1 MSIRY
6 KGPTIY
12 IPTKDDYQ
20 IDQYTKLLVRCDS
33 NSRYIQDECGHVITQ
48 YGNAQVGNMT
58 KIGNKSLMF
67 DGVDDYLT
75 ASDNLAGDHNFV
87 FDTGNFTFECWFYK
101 KTTTNTLP
109 IIIRKSGSW
118 TTNNWFLSDVRS
130 GDNPTVFTFWC
141 YNISSSAAILT
152 STTVVVPN
160 TWYHLAVCRSGT
172 TINLFVNGILESTVT
187 SSVSLDGGTTTSLNI
202 GGTAS
207 AANDIVGSLQEVR
220 VSNIARYNSNFTPP
234 IQRFTTDSNTKLLL
248 HLDDGTIYNDII
260 NPIYIIITTNGSP
273 TWNIENSNTTKG
285 NIYLPDT
292 NSYCTISDSADWNLG
307 LDDFTVDWWEYRTD
321 NTTVNP
327 VFSRNYSTSPGYC
340 GLLCGYANS
349 TTTLACYACTTG
361 ASTWDILNSI
371 TMGSLV
377 INEWNHFALV
387 RNGSTFKTY
396 KNGVYVA
403 TATSSAAIGN
413 TSANPGIG
421 IYGNATTNTF
431 IGYIDCLRLTKGKAL
446 WLNNFNPPKRR
457 IGC

>member
-1 MSIRY
+1 MPIRY
-6 KGPTIY
+6 RGPTIY

-48 YGNAQVGNMT
+48 YGNAQVGNIT

-75 ASDNLAGDHNFV
+75 IAASSDFAFG
-87 FDTGNFTFECWFYK
+87 TGNFTIECWFYK
-101 KTTTNTLP
+101 KTTTNAYP
-109 IIIRKSGSW
+109 IIIGKSGSW

-130 GDNPTVFTFWC
+130 GDNPTKFTFWC

-172 TINLFVNGILESTVT
+172 TINLFVNGILESTIT
-187 SSVSLDGGTTTSLNI
+187 SSVSIDGGTTTALNV

-220 VSNIARYNSNFTPP
+220 ISNIARYTSNFTPP

-248 HLDDGTIYNDII
+248 HLDDGTIYDDSGTNKT
-260 NPIYIIITTNGSP
+260 ITTNGSP
-273 TWNIENSNTTKG
+273 TWSIENPNTTKG

-307 LDDFTVDWWEYRTD
+307 ADDFTIDWWEYRLSIVH
-321 NTTVNP
+321 NTGL
-327 VFSRNYSTSPGYC
+327 FSRSAPAAYQGFLVGYYSNIGYPTILRLFFSSNGTS
-340 GLLCGYANS
+340 
-349 TTTLACYACTTG
+349 
-361 ASTWDILNSI
+361 WDIADGVSNGTYDLN
-371 TMGSLV
+371 T
-377 INEWNHFALV
+377 WNHFAIV

-396 KNGVYVA
+396 KNGSNISTFTS
-403 TATSSAAIGN
+403 TAIIHN
-413 TSANPGIG
+413 TSGTPSIG
-421 IYGNATTNTF
+421 MYNNQTAKYN
-431 IGYIDCLRLTKGKAL
+431 GYIDCLRLTKGKAL

>member
-1 MSIRY
+1 MPIRY
-6 KGPTIY
+6 KGSTIY

-75 ASDNLAGDHNFV
+75 IAATSDFAFG
-87 FDTGNFTFECWFYK
+87 TGNFTFECWFYK
-101 KTTTNTLP
+101 KTTTNAYP
-109 IIIRKSGSW
+109 IIIGKSGSW

-172 TINLFVNGILESTVT
+172 TINLFVNGILESTIT
-187 SSVSLDGGTTTSLNI
+187 SSVSIDGGTTTALNV

-220 VSNIARYNSNFTPP
+220 ISNIARYISNFTPP

-248 HLDDGTIYNDII
+248 HLDDGTIYDDSGTNKT
-260 NPIYIIITTNGSP
+260 ITTNGSP
-273 TWNIENSNTTKG
+273 TWSIENPNTTKG

-292 NSYCTISDSADWNLG
+292 NSYCTISDSADWNLSTN
-307 LDDFTVDWWEYRTD
+307 DFTIDWWEYRTD
-321 NTTVNP
+321 NSTVNP
-327 VFSRNYSTSPGYC
+327 IFSRNYSLSSGYC
-340 GLLCGYANS
+340 GLLVGFANS
-349 TTTLACYACTTG
+349 TTTLACYANTQEVSSWNIFDALSLG
-361 ASTWDILNSI
+361 SI
-371 TMGSLV
+371 VT
-377 INEWNHFALV
+377 NQWNHFALV
-387 RNGSTFKTY
+387 RNGSIFKTY
-396 KNGVYVA
+396 KNGIYVA
-403 TATSSAAIGN
+403 TTTSTAAIGN
-413 TSANPGIG
+413 MVGSPGIG
-421 IYGNATTNTF
+421 IYGYALTNAF
-431 IGYIDCLRLTKGKAL
+431 IGYIDCLRLTNGKAL